1 MLGYTKRF
9 LPVDGKRVAHY
20 RRGSGPVILLLHGLP
35 TSCFL
40 WRNVIAALQRSY
52 TLIAPDLLGLGDT
65 SGPLKSDHSLL
76 GQATLVEGLL
86 AQLGV
91 DEAVV
96 VGHDLGGAV
105 AQQLAVDRPRRVRGL
120 VLVDSAAY
128 DNWPAPVIRR
138 FARLARHPAVWR
150 LALRAGLT
158 RKVGMAEQ
166 GFRRGVKFPGALSDV
181 EIDEYL
187 RPHRLSAS
195 SREHLRRLLL
205 ALDPEETVRLAR
217 HFHDLEVPAMVVWGA
232 DDAFLPP
239 LWGRRLQA
247 DLRGSVLH
255 ILPDCGHFVPEER
268 AGELAGLIDLFC
280 RELGADG
287 GVEKAYP

>member
-20 RRGSGPVILLLHGLP
+20 RRGEGPAIVLLHGLP

-40 WRNVIAALQRSY
+40 WRNVVAALQRRY

-65 SGPLKSDHSLL
+65 SGPLESDHSLL
-76 GQATLVEGLL
+76 GQATLVEGLME
-86 AQLGV
+86 QLEV

-96 VGHDLGGAV
+96 VGHDVGGAV
-105 AQQLAVDRPRRVRGL
+105 AQWLALDRPRRVRGL
-120 VLVDSAAY
+120 MLVSTAAY
-128 DNWPAPVIRR
+128 DNWPVSVIAR
-138 FARLARHPAVWR
+138 FQRLARYPVAWR
-150 LALRAGLT
+150 IAMRAGMI
-158 RKVGMAEQ
+158 RRVGMAEQ
-166 GFRRGVKFPGALSDV
+166 GFRRGVKFPGALSDQ

-187 RPHRLSAS
+187 RPARLSRS
-195 SREHLRRLLL
+195 SREHLRRMLL
-205 ALDPEETVRLAR
+205 ALDPADTVALAR
-217 HFHDLEVPAMVVWGA
+217 RFHEIRAPARVVWGA

-239 LWGRRLQA
+239 LWAHRLTA
-247 DLRGSVLH
+247 DLHGASLH

-280 RELGADG
+280 RELDS
-287 GVEKAYP
+287 EETE